1 MATHSKS
8 SVLILASTWW
18 PLTARLAISLIE
30 HGSQVSAICPPG
42 HPLRSVRG
50 IDSLHLLSSVQPMRS
65 LRRAVRSTQPDIII
79 PGDDTVVW
87 QLHRAHELYPELR
100 PLIERS
106 LGDPSQ
112 YAKVRSRDSLL
123 QIATELGIRTPS
135 NAALNSPAELKT
147 WLGSNQFP
155 AVMKVDGS
163 FSGRGVVVVNSE
175 GESLPVF
182 NRFRQRSSVVSAIG
196 RWIVN
201 RNPLALW
208 SWKHLQSA
216 EVSIQQW
223 IKGRPATALFVSW
236 NGKVVAGVVV
246 EVLATRGATG
256 ASTVVR
262 PIADA
267 EITEAGRLIADRLH
281 INGFFGL
288 DFILEE
294 GTKKPYLLELNPRC
308 TQLGHLPVQG
318 QTELAGILA
327 ACIADQPAP
336 EPTRYIPDGPIAFF
350 PQALEESAQ
359 LLSASYLDI
368 PVDQPALVRELY
380 HAAWPERQLISRIY
394 NQLRPE
400 SA

>member
-1 MATHSKS
+1 MSTNSKS

-18 PLTARLAISLIE
+18 PLTARLAVSLIE
-30 HGSQVSAICPPG
+30 HGCQVSALCPPG

-50 IDSLHLLSSVQPMRS
+50 IGSLHLLSSIHPMRS
-65 LRRAVRSTQPDIII
+65 LRRAIRSTQPDLII

-87 QLHRAHELYPELR
+87 QMHWAHQFYPELR

-112 YAKVRSRDSLL
+112 YAMVRSRNSLL

-135 NAALNSPAELKT
+135 NAALSSPADLT
-147 WLGSNQFP
+147 AWLGSNQFP

-163 FSGRGVVVVNSE
+163 FSGRGVVIVNSE
-175 GESLPVF
+175 EESLPVF
-182 NRFRQRSSVVSAIG
+182 NRFRRRSSFVSAIG

-208 SWKHLQSA
+208 SWKHMQSA

-236 NGKVVAGVVV
+236 NGKVVGSVVV
-246 EVLATRGATG
+246 EALATRGATG

-262 PIADA
+262 PIVDA
-267 EITEAGRLIADRLH
+267 EISEAGRLIADRLQ

-318 QTELAGILA
+318 HTELAGVLA
-327 ACIADQPAP
+327 ACIADQPTP
-336 EPTRYIPDGPIAFF
+336 QPTRHIPEGPIAFF
-350 PQALEESAQ
+350 PQALEESAE
-359 LLSASYLDI
+359 LLSASYLDV
-368 PVDQPALVRELY
+368 PFNQPTLVKELK
-380 HAAWPERQLISRIY
+380 HKAWPERQLISKIY
-394 NQLRPE
+394 NRLWPT

>member
-1 MATHSKS
+1 M
-8 SVLILASTWW
+8 
-18 PLTARLAISLIE
+18 
-30 HGSQVSAICPPG
+30 Q
-42 HPLRSVRG
+42 
-50 IDSLHLLSSVQPMRS
+50 S
-65 LRRAVRSTQPDIII
+65 LRRAVRSSQPDIII

-318 QTELAGILA
+318 QTELAGVLA
-327 ACIADQPAP
+327 ACIADQPVP